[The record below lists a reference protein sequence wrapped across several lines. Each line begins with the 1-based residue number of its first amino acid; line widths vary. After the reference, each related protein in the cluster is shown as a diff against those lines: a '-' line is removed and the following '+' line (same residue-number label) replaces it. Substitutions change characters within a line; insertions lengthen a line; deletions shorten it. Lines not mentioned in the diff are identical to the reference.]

1 MRCGDNSR
9 PSPKPEPPSHW
20 TPTLTPT
27 LLQGEFLALEREEI
41 AESLQELNLALNL
54 ASSPPI

>member
-1 MRCGDNSR
+1 MRCGENSR

-20 TPTLTPT
+20 TPTL
-27 LLQGEFLALEREEI
+27 LQEEFLALEREEI